1 MKRNQ
6 MLFNQAIVEPPA
18 GGAAAPAPAVT
29 PPAGGAAA
37 PAPAA
42 GGNEIPFSQYVN
54 ADLTFA
60 QGYQDHLGE
69 HAKGLNFTNL
79 PDVFKSVKEGTATIT
94 RLNQERADLAKKLQE
109 AGVATLPADEAAYK
123 AAIKLP
129 DALPEGVVVPDNL
142 VAQVAKYALE
152 NKISPEITNKFIAF
166 QIEQAANEVK
176 TFADMRFAAVEE
188 AKGKISQIVGAQNY
202 DTTIANAKAAH
213 DMLGLNLSAEDLIQ
227 NVNLVTSLAKLHQ
240 KIEPSTMK
248 AIGLGAAGASAES
261 KLSQAQDILNN
272 PQNPHNAAFYDNSH
286 ANHKAAQDQYNRLIL
301 ESAQ

>member
-1 MKRNQ
+1 
-6 MLFNQAIVEPPA
+6 
-18 GGAAAPAPAVT
+18 
-29 PPAGGAAA
+29 
-37 PAPAA
+37 
-42 GGNEIPFSQYVN
+42 VN
-54 ADLTFA
+54 ADLSFV

-213 DMLGLNLSAEDLIQ
+213 DMLGLNLSADDLIQ